1 MGVHELDQV
10 LANAAAAVA
19 AHTTTVDVAPPA
31 ACSSGHEA
39 QAQAKR
45 LTAAPPT
52 RLLSPIHIGPP
63 AQRRAVHKVR
73 QRWNRGNPNM
83 RGLAT
88 RASWASTCLAG
99 ASRLESL
106 LLYAE
111 SPPAIYFGTPSVL
124 GDAPLRSRA
133 VSAVPDHGECK
144 T

>member
-10 LANAAAAVA
+10 LATAAAAVE

-39 QAQAKR
+39 HAAQAKR
-45 LTAAPPT
+45 LTAAPPS
-52 RLLSPIHIGPP
+52 LAYIHIGPP

-73 QRWNRGNPNM
+73 QRWKRGNPNM

-99 ASRLESL
+99 ASRVESL

-111 SPPAIYFGTPSVL
+111 SPPATYFGDAICARRRHL
-124 GDAPLRSRA
+124 APLR
-133 VSAVPDHGECK
+133 
-144 T
+144 

>member
-1 MGVHELDQV
+1 MGVHELDSV
-10 LANAAAAVA
+10 MATAATAVA
-19 AHTTTVDVAPPA
+19 AHTTTLRHLQRA
-31 ACSSGHEA
+31 AA
-39 QAQAKR
+39 VTR
-45 LTAAPPT
+45 LRLRQNVRRWR

-73 QRWNRGNPNM
+73 QRWKRGNPNM

-99 ASRLESL
+99 ASRVESL

-111 SPPAIYFGTPSVL
+111 SPPATYFGDAICARRRHL
-124 GDAPLRSRA
+124 GSTA